1 MNEPALQ
8 HWFRRMLEWAMCRR
22 TDPFVVI
29 VDNRPHNEIQGQ
41 ILEVATYEIY
51 SQSTGEMDSR
61 SSSL

>member
-41 ILEVATYEIY
+41 ILEVTAY
-51 SQSTGEMDSR
+51 
-61 SSSL
+61 